1 MPRTDLLQL
10 DQSAGRVS
18 GMLELVDA
26 DGSEGCHDSATG
38 TFLRHLFGGTAECP
52 SAPVEADDYGRDG
65 TDRCTLQQALE
76 RLALQD

>member
-1 MPRTDLLQL
+1 
-10 DQSAGRVS
+10 
-18 GMLELVDA
+18 MLEPINA
-26 DGSEGCHDSATG
+26 DGSEGCHDSGTG
-38 TFLRHLFGGTAECP
+38 TFLRHLFGGTAERP